1 MLRVHFL
8 NVGDGDCTIIQHPS
22 GRLTMV
28 DINNGQ
34 YLDSDTTMEL
44 LQAYDMDP
52 RAYIERVR
60 SGTAW
65 MTPFKERGYDIEL
78 ADPVAFLRQR
88 FPDQCLFR
96 FIQTHPHVDHMGGLD
111 HLVHDLE
118 RRGVSMRSFWDT
130 THGYTPDLQTD
141 ADTSSWDAYQRLRVS
156 NQSPNVLRNL
166 RDGTGHYWNQE
177 EDGRPGGDGIDIL
190 APTAE
195 LAAAADAGG
204 NPNNHSYVLRI
215 SYAGKSIVLGGDA
228 ESAVWEDVYGVYDW
242 RLKCD
247 ILKASHHGRD
257 SGYHQPSVKAM
268 SPTYTVV
275 SVGKKPETDASN
287 KYRQYSENVW
297 STRWKG
303 TISFTISGTYGIQ
316 VECEY
321 DR

>member
-8 NVGDGDCTIIQHPS
+8 NVGDGDCTVIEHPS

-28 DINNGQ
+28 DINNGATV
-34 YLDSDTTMEL
+34 DCATTVEL
-44 LQAYDMDP
+44 LQAYGLTV
-52 RAYIERVR
+52 ESFVQELK
-60 SGTAW
+60 SGKTWLEPLAQ
-65 MTPFKERGYDIEL
+65 RGYSIEL
-78 ADPVAFLRQR
+78 ANPLAFLRSR
-88 FPDQCLFR
+88 YPGCSLFR
-96 FIQTHPHVDHMGGLD
+96 YIQSHPHLDHMRGLKE
-111 HLVHDLE
+111 LTGS
-118 RRGVSMRSFWDT
+118 GVALLNFWDT
-130 THGYTPDLQTD
+130 DHAYEPDLQND
-141 ADTSSWDAYQRLRVS
+141 SDTATWEEYQRLRKS
-156 NQSPNVLRNL
+156 SDDPRVLRKT
-166 RDGTGHYWNQE
+166 RGAEGPYWNQE